1 MCVAMGLLSACPHL
15 ATELIICHDFAQ
27 RFDAAQARLN

>member
-1 MCVAMGLLSACPHL
+1 LLSACPHL